1 MQKLRKSGNSYI
13 PLFLVLRLTSNKATA
28 ITYLFFYFDIFDKHM
43 PVLLSLWYPNY
54 NLFM

>member
-43 PVLLSLWYPNY
+43 PVPLSL
-54 NLFM
+54 